1 MNVSTRS
8 SSGPLARIFGPIIF
22 VLVGI
27 GLFFLSS
34 YMTKRDSNVRARCT
48 EQVQAVVTGFER
60 SDNSDKSS
68 NAVTP
73 VFEYEYNGQSYTSR
87 TGSYSSTYKD
97 KFAVGQKYTV
107 YVDPNDPQEMYS
119 EDIGSSDATMFKILK
134 WGGLALAVIG
144 VITFVFSI
152 VKLVLIGG
160 AVGFAFSEI
169 KKRKK

>member
-8 SSGPLARIFGPIIF
+8 NSGPLARIFGPIIF

-48 EQVQAVVTGFER
+48 EQVEASVVSFER
-60 SDNSDKSS
+60 SDSSKSS
-68 NAVTP
+68 DAVTP
-73 VFEYEYNGQSYTSR
+73 VFEYEYNGRSYTSS

-97 KFAVGQKYTV
+97 KFVVGQKYTV

-119 EDIGSSDATMFKILK
+119 EDIGASDATMFKILK

-144 VITFVFSI
+144 VISFIFSI

-169 KKRKK
+169 LKRKK